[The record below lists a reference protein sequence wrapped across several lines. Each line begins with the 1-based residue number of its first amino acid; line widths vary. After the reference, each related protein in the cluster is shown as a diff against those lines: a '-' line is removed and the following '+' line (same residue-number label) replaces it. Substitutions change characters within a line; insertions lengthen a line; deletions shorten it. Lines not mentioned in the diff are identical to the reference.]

1 MRHRGALVV
10 CAVFA
15 GTMSAGCSSAYLPR
29 RSAHLSMRMDSG
41 SLVFERDGQKFEGG
55 LFGGDLDEAVKG
67 VPLAEKFASD
77 YKTGVTGGFVLAL
90 AGGAAAIGGSSLA
103 GAEYAQRTS
112 NVPGWTTV
120 GAGLVAYFIGLAW
133 IMSSQPHLY
142 DAINAYNDA
151 ADERA
156 EPAAAPAPQSLAKPS
171 SAP

>member
-1 MRHRGALVV
+1 MGQRGTMVV
-10 CAVFA
+10 CAALV
-15 GTMSAGCSSAYLPR
+15 GTMSGGCSSAYLPR

-41 SLVFERDGQKFEGG
+41 SMLFERDGQRFEGG
-55 LFGGDLDEAVKG
+55 LFGGDLEEAVKG

-77 YKTGVTGGFVLAL
+77 YKTGVTGGFVTVL
-90 AGGAAAIGGSSLA
+90 AGVAAVVGGTSLA
-103 GAEYAQRTS
+103 GAEYAQGTT

-133 IMSSQPHLY
+133 MMSSQPHLY

-151 ADERA
+151 VDEHA
-156 EPAAAPAPQSLAKPS
+156 EPAPPSLPKPS